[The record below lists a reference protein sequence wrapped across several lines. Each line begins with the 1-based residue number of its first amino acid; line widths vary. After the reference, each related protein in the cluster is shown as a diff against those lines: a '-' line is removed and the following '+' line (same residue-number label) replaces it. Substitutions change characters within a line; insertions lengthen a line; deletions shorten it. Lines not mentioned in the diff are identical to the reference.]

1 MYRLISKIL
10 DKDPK
15 NRLGSK
21 SKDEIKKHSF
31 FREIDWKKMSLKQ
44 VKPPINLSDVKK
56 EIDNRRKKVKYL
68 LSLEEKFI

>member
-1 MYRLISKIL
+1 
-10 DKDPK
+10 
-15 NRLGSK
+15 
-21 SKDEIKKHSF
+21 
-31 FREIDWKKMSLKQ
+31 MSLKQ